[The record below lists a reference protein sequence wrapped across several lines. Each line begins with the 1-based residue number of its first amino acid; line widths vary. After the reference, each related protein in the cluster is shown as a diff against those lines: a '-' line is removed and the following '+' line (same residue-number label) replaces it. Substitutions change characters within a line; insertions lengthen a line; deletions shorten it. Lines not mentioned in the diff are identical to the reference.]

1 MTLTNIYINNFIRD
15 LKKIKKIKESRLSMS
30 QKQPTWYEQ
39 QMIKDMMGL
48 FGGKAIRGITSSFR
62 SPKLYI
68 GKTGILSMAGDLEA
82 FIDKENRRALIITD
96 SFTKKFASKVTES
109 LEYCEVDYRIY
120 SNIEPEVPLINI
132 EDGVKICEEFK
143 PTAIIAIGG
152 GSVMDAAK
160 VIMLKYEK
168 PETNLYM
175 LLPLGSPLGLRKK
188 IRYLIA
194 IPTTSGTGSEVTNA
208 AVLTDTNRTPYK
220 KFEIT
225 WPELVPDIAILD
237 TDFVEDMPPFLT
249 KGTGLDALAHAV
261 GSYVSNWGTPLIDA
275 LNLTAIRETVK
286 YLPRAYKYGKGDIE
300 ARSHM
305 QMAATLAGLGF
316 GNSLPG
322 IDHSLGHSFGKIFNV
337 HHGLAVGLFLPYSLG
352 FQAKVTD
359 RWKDLCPIFGVE
371 PGNKDRDTLF
381 KDFLG
386 ALKDFIHSI
395 DGPTCVKDLNEPTIN
410 KDEYMDKIVL
420 LAEYAEDDAVSLLS
434 YRPMTV
440 SLYKKIFEYAWDGKN
455 IDF

>member
-1 MTLTNIYINNFIRD
+1 M
-15 LKKIKKIKESRLSMS
+15 SR
-30 QKQPTWYEQ
+30 KQPTWYEQ
-39 QMIKDMMGL
+39 QFIKDMMGL
-48 FGGKAIRGITSSFR
+48 LGGKAIRGISNSFS
-62 SPKLYI
+62 SPKIYT
-68 GKTGILSMAGDLEA
+68 GKTGVSSMAEVLKA
-82 FIDKENRRALIITD
+82 VLDKENRKALIITD
-96 SFTKKFASKVTES
+96 SFTKKFASKVSES
-109 LEYCEVDYRIY
+109 LDFCEVDYRIY
-120 SNIEPEVPLINI
+120 SGVEPEVPLKTI
-132 EDGVKICEEFK
+132 EEGVKICEEYN

-160 VIMLKYEK
+160 IIMFKYEK

-188 IRYLIA
+188 IRYLVA

-275 LNLTAIRETVK
+275 LNITAIKEIVK
-286 YLPRAYKYGKGDIE
+286 YLPRAYRYGKGDIE

-305 QMAATLAGLGF
+305 QMAASLAGLGF

-337 HHGLAVGLFLPYSLG
+337 HHGLAVGMLLPYSIG

-359 RWKDLCPIFGVE
+359 RWKDLCHLFGIEV
-371 PGNKDRDTLF
+371 GNKDRDILL
-381 KDFLG
+381 KEFLDV
-386 ALKDFIHSI
+386 LKHFIHSL
-395 DGPTCVKDLNEPTIN
+395 DAPTCVKDLNEPTIKKDDYIN
-410 KDEYMDKIVL
+410 KIDL
-420 LAEYAEDDAVSLLS
+420 LAEYADDDAVSLLS

-440 SLYKKIFEYAWDGKN
+440 NLYKKIFEYAWDGKD